1 MCLAGCSDYPES
13 CESCRS
19 IKHSRHT
26 RVLDSSVSNILWLN
40 GLCLLAFQFEA
51 RVCLSWSLVLGGGFV
66 WLLHADSFCLSLCLF
81 RVLENSRKICYRQHR
96 VASFT
101 LQRSQTYKLAHTE
114 LELSA
119 CRAIYQG
126 HECPGQPNACPRP
139 CQSSSVCH
147 FASQCPCPWQCQF
160 NTRLLRVFAQPNA
173 IRVQLCGV
181 QKCLPGTNPPQKTYC
196 QNVVIVGV
204 FGWMEWIIAENKSLK
219 SNKDFAVILRLPFI
233 IVKYLLRPK

>member
-1 MCLAGCSDYPES
+1 MFVGL
-13 CESCRS
+13 S
-19 IKHSRHT
+19 IWGT
-26 RVLDSSVSNILWLN
+26 RLPL
-40 GLCLLAFQFEA
+40 
-51 RVCLSWSLVLGGGFV
+51 LVLGPRWWICLTSARGLLLFV
-66 WLLHADSFCLSLCLF
+66 SLFVPCFGKLEENLLQATQSRQFHAS
-81 RVLENSRKICYRQHR
+81 
-96 VASFT
+96 
-101 LQRSQTYKLAHTE
+101 LAHTE

>member
-26 RVLDSSVSNILWLN
+26 RVLDLSVSNILWLN

-66 WLLHADSFCLSLCLF
+66 WLLHPDSFCLSLCLF

-101 LQRSQTYKLAHTE
+101 LQRSQAYTLAHTE
-114 LELSA
+114 LELS
-119 CRAIYQG
+119 G
-126 HECPGQPNACPRP
+126 HLSRTRVSGTA
-139 CQSSSVCH
+139 
-147 FASQCPCPWQCQF
+147 QCLSTSLPEF
-160 NTRLLRVFAQPNA
+160 F
-173 IRVQLCGV
+173 
-181 QKCLPGTNPPQKTYC
+181 CLPFCEP
-196 QNVVIVGV
+196 V
-204 FGWMEWIIAENKSLK
+204 SL
-219 SNKDFAVILRLPFI
+219 SLAVS
-233 IVKYLLRPK
+233 V